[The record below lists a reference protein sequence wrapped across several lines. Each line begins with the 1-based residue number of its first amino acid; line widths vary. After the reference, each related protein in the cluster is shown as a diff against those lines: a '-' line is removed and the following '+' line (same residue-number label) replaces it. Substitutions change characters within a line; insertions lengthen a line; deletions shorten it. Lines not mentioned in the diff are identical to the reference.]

1 MKIIELIIDEGEDN
15 GVNAIS
21 LVKNPAIESD
31 FLALKSDEVL
41 LKTIDDD
48 KRLLVGAL
56 LIPNKPIMRKNE
68 EGNYYIYFSKDT
80 VEKASQK
87 FLMNNNQHNA
97 TLEHK
102 IPLSGMTLVESWI
115 VENKKQDKSA
125 YYGLDVPVG
134 TWMGTMKV
142 QNEDTWQEVKSGKI
156 KGFSI
161 EGYFADKIEASKYD
175 PEKEAEN
182 LLNKIKNIL
191 A

>member
-41 LKTIDDD
+41 LKTINDD

-68 EGNYYIYFSKDT
+68 EGNYYIYFSKNT

-102 IPLSGMTLVESWI
+102 MPLSGMTLVESWI

-125 YYGLDVPVG
+125 YYGLDVPEG
-134 TWMGTMKV
+134 SWMGTMKV
-142 QNEDTWQEVKSGKI
+142 QNEETWQEVKSGKI

-182 LLNKIKNIL
+182 L
-191 A
+191 

>member
-87 FLMNNNQHNA
+87 FLINNNQHNA

-102 IPLSGMTLVESWI
+102 MPLSGMTLVESWI

-142 QNEDTWQEVKSGKI
+142 QNEETWQEVKSGKI

-161 EGYFADKIEASKYD
+161 EGDFADKIEASKYD

>member
-31 FLALKSDEVL
+31 FLALKADEIL
-41 LKTIDDD
+41 LKTINDE

-87 FLMNNNQHNA
+87 FLMNNKQHNA

-125 YYGLDVPVG
+125 FYGLDVPVG

-142 QNEDTWQEVKSGKI
+142 ENDDTWAEVKSGKI

-161 EGYFADKIEASKYD
+161 EGYFADKLQASKYD

-182 LLNKIKNIL
+182 ILNKIKDIL

>member
-31 FLALKSDEVL
+31 FFALKSDEVL

-87 FLMNNNQHNA
+87 FLINNNQHNA

-102 IPLSGMTLVESWI
+102 MPLTGMTLVESWI

-142 QNEDTWQEVKSGKI
+142 QNEETWQEVKSGKI

-182 LLNKIKNIL
+182 LLNEIKNIL

>member
-41 LKTIDDD
+41 LKPIDDD

-87 FLMNNNQHNA
+87 FLINNN
-97 TLEHK
+97 
-102 IPLSGMTLVESWI
+102 
-115 VENKKQDKSA
+115 
-125 YYGLDVPVG
+125 
-134 TWMGTMKV
+134 
-142 QNEDTWQEVKSGKI
+142 
-156 KGFSI
+156 
-161 EGYFADKIEASKYD
+161 
-175 PEKEAEN
+175 
-182 LLNKIKNIL
+182 
-191 A
+191 

>member
-41 LKTIDDD
+41 LKTINDD

-87 FLMNNNQHNA
+87 FLINNNQHNA

-102 IPLSGMTLVESWI
+102 MPLSGMTLVESWI

-134 TWMGTMKV
+134 TWMGTMRV
-142 QNEDTWQEVKSGKI
+142 QNEETWQEVKSGKI

-161 EGYFADKIEASKYD
+161 EGYFADKIEASKDD

>member
-41 LKTIDDD
+41 LKTINDE

-68 EGNYYIYFSKDT
+68 EGNYYIYFSKNT

-102 IPLSGMTLVESWI
+102 MPLSGMTLVESWI

-125 YYGLDVPVG
+125 YYGLDVPEG
-134 TWMGTMKV
+134 SWMGTMKV
-142 QNEDTWQEVKSGKI
+142 QNEETWQEVKSGKI

-175 PEKEAEN
+175 SEKEAEN
-182 LLNKIKNIL
+182 LLNEIKNIL

>member
-87 FLMNNNQHNA
+87 FLINNNQHNA

-102 IPLSGMTLVESWI
+102 MPLSGMTLVESWI
-115 VENKKQDKSA
+115 V
-125 YYGLDVPVG
+125 VPVG

-142 QNEDTWQEVKSGKI
+142 QNEETWQEVKSGKI